1 MNIKSLGSFLFY
13 SILVLL
19 ISFAIVKYNEFSIAT
34 SIPRFDK
41 QRQVEYTRKL
51 DNLYRNGSV
60 TSEGWARH
68 AIWTYKRDYI
78 TSSSLF
84 IKEWDYYI
92 TYIEKHNIW
101 FAITISDLG
110 YSSLIA
116 LSVLD
121 CNVNKYSQI
130 DDISLF
136 SLGSLNLP
144 NNSLI
149 DYEMNFNGDK
159 MKIIIGCKNRK
170 RTIRVESENFVLPNG
185 EKGLNIS
192 LEMEQRPSIESINIQ
207 TTWAHNRKLFYLN
220 EKVNGMKPYDGFY
233 QIANSIKGDIN
244 LKNSE
249 NIFTTLDWGRGVWAY
264 SGTWYWSSAT
274 GIINGSKLG
283 FNLGYGFT
291 DRSPA
296 TENCIFYNDKIN
308 KLNKVEF
315 IIPNDEKDLCEKD
328 KPWIIKSDNDRINL
342 KFYPQVNRQS
352 KFNYLIIKSEQ
363 NQVFGVFEGEVVLD
377 HGQKIKIKNLHGFA
391 EKVSNRW

>member
-1 MNIKSLGSFLFY
+1 MNIKPFCSFLFY
-13 SILVLL
+13 SILVLF
-19 ISFAIVKYNEFSIAT
+19 ISFLIVKYNEFAIAT
-34 SIPRFDK
+34 SLSRFDK
-41 QRQVEYTRKL
+41 QRQIEYTRKL
-51 DNLYRNGSV
+51 DNLFRNGSV
-60 TSEGWARH
+60 TSEGWARN

-78 TSSSLF
+78 KSSSIF

-101 FAITISDLG
+101 FSITISDLG

-116 LSVLD
+116 LSVID
-121 CNVNKYSQI
+121 CNLNKTTQLE
-130 DDISLF
+130 DISLF
-136 SLGSLNLP
+136 SFGSLNLP

-149 DYEMNFNGDK
+149 DYEMNYKSDK
-159 MKIIIGCKNRK
+159 MKLIIGCKNRK
-170 RTIRVESENFVLPNG
+170 RTIHVESENFVLPNG

-192 LEMEQRPSIESINIQ
+192 LEMEQRASIESINIQ
-207 TTWAHNRKLFYLN
+207 TTWAHNRQLFYLN
-220 EKVNGMKPYDGFY
+220 EKINGMKPFDGFY
-233 QIANSIKGDIN
+233 KIGEKIKGDIN
-244 LKNSE
+244 LKSTE

-283 FNLGYGFT
+283 FNLGYGFS

-296 TENCIFYNDKIN
+296 TENCIFYNDKIH

-342 KFYPQVNRQS
+342 KFWPQVNRQS
-352 KFNYLIIKSEQ
+352 KFNYLIIKSDQ
-363 NQVFGVFEGEVVLD
+363 NQVFGVFEGEVILD
-377 HGQKIKIKNLHGFA
+377 HGQKIRFKNLHGFA

>member
-1 MNIKSLGSFLFY
+1 MNIKSLCSFLFY
-13 SILVLL
+13 SILVLF
-19 ISFAIVKYNEFSIAT
+19 ISFLIVKYNEFSIAT
-34 SIPRFDK
+34 SPPRFDK

-51 DNLYRNGSV
+51 DNLHRNGSA

-68 AIWTYKRDYI
+68 AIWTYKRNYI
-78 TSSSLF
+78 KSSSLF

-116 LSVLD
+116 LSVIDL
-121 CNVNKYSQI
+121 NVNKSAQL
-130 DDISLF
+130 DDVSFF
-136 SLGSLNLP
+136 SLGNLNLP

-149 DYEMNFNGDK
+149 DYEMNYKGNK
-159 MKIIIGCKNRK
+159 MNIILSCKNR
-170 RTIRVESENFVLPNG
+170 IRKIFVESENFVLPNG

-192 LEMEQRPSIESINIQ
+192 LDMEQRSSMESINIQ

-220 EKVNGMKPYDGFY
+220 EKINGMKPNNGYYKIGK
-233 QIANSIKGDIN
+233 SIKGDIT
-244 LKNSE
+244 LKNPE

-274 GIINGSKLG
+274 GIINGSKVG
-283 FNLGYGFT
+283 FNLGYGFS

-296 TENCIFYNDKIN
+296 TENCIFYNDKIH

-342 KFYPQVNRQS
+342 KFWPQVNRQS
-352 KFNYLIIKSEQ
+352 NFNYLIIKSEQ
-363 NQVFGVFEGEVVLD
+363 NQVFGVFEGELVLD
-377 HGQKIKIKNLHGFA
+377 HGQKIQIKGLHGFA

>member
-1 MNIKSLGSFLFY
+1 MDIKSLCSTFFY
-13 SILVLL
+13 SILVLF
-19 ISFAIVKYNEFSIAT
+19 IAFFIVKYNEFIIAT
-34 SIPRFDK
+34 TPPRFDV
-41 QRQVEYTRKL
+41 QRQVEYTKKL
-51 DNLYRNGSV
+51 DNLQRNGSV

-68 AIWTYKRDYI
+68 AIWTYKREYI
-78 TSSSLF
+78 RHSSLF

-116 LSVLD
+116 LSVID
-121 CNVNKYSQI
+121 CNINKTAQLEDLSI
-130 DDISLF
+130 L
-136 SLGSLNLP
+136 SLGNLNLP

-149 DYEMNFNGDK
+149 DYEMDYNGK
-159 MKIIIGCKNRK
+159 MKIMVRNKNRH
-170 RTIRVESENFVLPNG
+170 RTISVESENFALPNG
-185 EKGLNIS
+185 ENGLNIS
-192 LEMEQRPSIESINIQ
+192 LEMEQRASMESINIQ

-220 EKVNGMKPYDGFY
+220 EKINGMKPNDGFY
-233 QIANSIKGDIN
+233 KIGNSINGEIELN
-244 LKNSE
+244 NQE

-274 GIINGSKLG
+274 GIINGSKVG
-283 FNLGYGFT
+283 FNLGYGFS

-296 TENCIFYNDKIN
+296 TENCIFYNDKIH
-308 KLNKVEF
+308 KLSQVEF
-315 IIPNDEKDLCEKD
+315 VIPNDEKDLCEKD

-342 KFYPQVNRQS
+342 KFWPQVNRQS

-363 NQVFGVFEGEVVLD
+363 NQVFGVFEGELILD
-377 HGQKIKIKNLHGFA
+377 HGQKIQVKNLHGFA

>member
-1 MNIKSLGSFLFY
+1 MDIKSLCSTFFY
-13 SILVLL
+13 SILVLFIAFL
-19 ISFAIVKYNEFSIAT
+19 IVKYNEFIIAT
-34 SIPRFDK
+34 TPPRFDV
-41 QRQVEYTRKL
+41 QRQVEYTKKL
-51 DNLYRNGSV
+51 DNLQRNGSV

-68 AIWTYKRDYI
+68 AIWTYKREYI
-78 TSSSLF
+78 RHSSLF

-116 LSVLD
+116 LSVID
-121 CNVNKYSQI
+121 CNINKTAQLEDLSI
-130 DDISLF
+130 L
-136 SLGSLNLP
+136 SLGNLNLP

-149 DYEMNFNGDK
+149 DYEMDYNGK
-159 MKIIIGCKNRK
+159 MKIMVRNKNRH
-170 RTIRVESENFVLPNG
+170 RTISVESENFALPNG

-192 LEMEQRPSIESINIQ
+192 LEMEQRASMESINIQ

-220 EKVNGMKPYDGFY
+220 EKINGMKPNDGFY
-233 QIANSIKGDIN
+233 KIGNSINGEIELN
-244 LKNSE
+244 NQE

-274 GIINGSKLG
+274 GIINGSKVG
-283 FNLGYGFT
+283 FNLGYGFS

-296 TENCIFYNDKIN
+296 TENCIFYNDKIH
-308 KLNKVEF
+308 KLSQVEF
-315 IIPNDEKDLCEKD
+315 VIPNDEKDLCEKD

-342 KFYPQVNRQS
+342 KFWPQVNRQS

-363 NQVFGVFEGEVVLD
+363 NQVFGVFEGELVLD
-377 HGQKIKIKNLHGFA
+377 HGEKIYVKNLHGFA
-391 EKVSNRW
+391 EKVSNKW

>member
-1 MNIKSLGSFLFY
+1 
-13 SILVLL
+13 
-19 ISFAIVKYNEFSIAT
+19 
-34 SIPRFDK
+34 
-41 QRQVEYTRKL
+41 
-51 DNLYRNGSV
+51 
-60 TSEGWARH
+60 
-68 AIWTYKRDYI
+68 
-78 TSSSLF
+78 
-84 IKEWDYYI
+84 
-92 TYIEKHNIW
+92 
-101 FAITISDLG
+101 
-110 YSSLIA
+110 
-116 LSVLD
+116 
-121 CNVNKYSQI
+121 
-130 DDISLF
+130 
-136 SLGSLNLP
+136 
-144 NNSLI
+144 
-149 DYEMNFNGDK
+149 MNFNGNK

-233 QIANSIKGDIN
+233 LLGNSIKGDIN

>member
-19 ISFAIVKYNEFSIAT
+19 ISFVIVKYNEFSIAT
-34 SIPRFDK
+34 SLPRFDK

-116 LSVLD
+116 LSVID
-121 CNVNKYSQI
+121 CNVKQYSQI

-144 NNSLI
+144 NN
-149 DYEMNFNGDK
+149 
-159 MKIIIGCKNRK
+159 
-170 RTIRVESENFVLPNG
+170 
-185 EKGLNIS
+185 
-192 LEMEQRPSIESINIQ
+192 
-207 TTWAHNRKLFYLN
+207 
-220 EKVNGMKPYDGFY
+220 
-233 QIANSIKGDIN
+233 
-244 LKNSE
+244 
-249 NIFTTLDWGRGVWAY
+249 
-264 SGTWYWSSAT
+264 
-274 GIINGSKLG
+274 
-283 FNLGYGFT
+283 
-291 DRSPA
+291 
-296 TENCIFYNDKIN
+296 
-308 KLNKVEF
+308 
-315 IIPNDEKDLCEKD
+315 
-328 KPWIIKSDNDRINL
+328 
-342 KFYPQVNRQS
+342 
-352 KFNYLIIKSEQ
+352 
-363 NQVFGVFEGEVVLD
+363 
-377 HGQKIKIKNLHGFA
+377 
-391 EKVSNRW
+391 

>member
-1 MNIKSLGSFLFY
+1 MDIKSLCSTFFY
-13 SILVLL
+13 SILVLFIAFL
-19 ISFAIVKYNEFSIAT
+19 NVKYNEFIIAT
-34 SIPRFDK
+34 TPPRFDV
-41 QRQVEYTRKL
+41 QRQVEYTKKL
-51 DNLYRNGSV
+51 DNLQRNGSV

-68 AIWTYKRDYI
+68 AIWTYKREYI
-78 TSSSLF
+78 RHSSLF

-116 LSVLD
+116 LSVID
-121 CNVNKYSQI
+121 CNINKTAQLEDLSI
-130 DDISLF
+130 L
-136 SLGSLNLP
+136 SLGNLNLP

-149 DYEMNFNGDK
+149 DYEMDYNGK
-159 MKIIIGCKNRK
+159 MKIMVRNKNRH
-170 RTIRVESENFVLPNG
+170 RTISVESENFALPNG

-192 LEMEQRPSIESINIQ
+192 LEMEQRASMESINIQ

-220 EKVNGMKPYDGFY
+220 EKINGMKPNDGFY
-233 QIANSIKGDIN
+233 KIGKTIN
-244 LKNSE
+244 GEIELNNQE

-274 GIINGSKLG
+274 GIINGSKVG
-283 FNLGYGFT
+283 FNLGYGFS

-296 TENCIFYNDKIN
+296 TENCIFYNDKIH
-308 KLNKVEF
+308 KLSQVEF
-315 IIPNDEKDLCEKD
+315 VIPNDEKDLCEKD

-342 KFYPQVNRQS
+342 KFWPQVNRQS

-363 NQVFGVFEGEVVLD
+363 NQVFGVFEGELVLD
-377 HGQKIKIKNLHGFA
+377 HGEKIYVKNLHGFA
-391 EKVSNRW
+391 EKVSNKW